1 MQSDDGEGLQVPC
14 KLKLVGH
21 RNLSTNCKMNLS
33 NRKKFKLRNHDAKYI
48 FPLISAVFSALSS
61 LYQGIFGSREKKY
74 CSQKR
79 EFGIR

>member
-14 KLKLVGH
+14 KLKLLGH

>member
-61 LYQGIFGSREKKY
+61 LFQGIFGSREKKY
-74 CSQKR
+74 CSQK
-79 EFGIR
+79 

>member
-21 RNLSTNCKMNLS
+21 QNLSTNCKMNLS